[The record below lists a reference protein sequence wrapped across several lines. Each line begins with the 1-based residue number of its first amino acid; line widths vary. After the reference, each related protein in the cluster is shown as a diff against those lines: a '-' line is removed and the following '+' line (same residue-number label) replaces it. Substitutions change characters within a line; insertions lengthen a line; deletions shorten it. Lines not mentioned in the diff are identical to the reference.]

1 MLIPMP
7 QADGNALFKADDVRG
22 AIDKYTDALRVFG
35 LVEQAPTEIVP
46 KEEFEVHKLSAFR
59 LRTLALVHFGTGGY
73 HKSRW
78 LVSTSCMYRSMLPS
92 AKTSL
97 SGPIAPRMYPSD
109 MFSWVTNKRF

>member
-46 KEEFEVHKLSAFR
+46 KECL
-59 LRTLALVHFGTGGY
+59 T
-73 HKSRW
+73 
-78 LVSTSCMYRSMLPS
+78 
-92 AKTSL
+92 
-97 SGPIAPRMYPSD
+97 
-109 MFSWVTNKRF
+109 